1 MASRRGS
8 SFPSY
13 SQDPFVG
20 HDLLED
26 QNEQMESHL
35 KDKVSQ
41 LNDIAIKIGMELK
54 DQENLTN
61 GLNDSFNNVSSI
73 ITNTTG
79 KVRKMLKSQ
88 SNYHIRYLLLFC
100 LFVFLVL
107 WLYVRWGSP
116 ETLSQSCFWKSKP

>member
-8 SFPSY
+8 RFPSY
-13 SQDPFVG
+13 SQGPFVG
-20 HDLLED
+20 HELLEG

-61 GLNDSFNNVSSI
+61 GLNDSLSNLSSI
-73 ITNTTG
+73 ITNTTV
-79 KVRKMLKSQ
+79 KVGKMLKSQ
-88 SNYHIRYLLLFC
+88 SNYHIRYLLFFC
-100 LFVFLVL
+100 LLIFLVL
-107 WLYVRWGSP
+107 WLYVR
-116 ETLSQSCFWKSKP
+116 

>member
-13 SQDPFVG
+13 SQGPFAG
-20 HDLLED
+20 HELLED

-61 GLNDSFNNVSSI
+61 GLNETSDNLSSI

-79 KVRKMLKSQ
+79 GKMLKSQ

-100 LFVFLVL
+100 LFVVLVL
-107 WLYVRWGSP
+107 WLYIR
-116 ETLSQSCFWKSKP
+116 

>member
-8 SFPSY
+8 SFPSN
-13 SQDPFVG
+13 SQGPFVG
-20 HDLLED
+20 HELLED

-61 GLNDSFNNVSSI
+61 GLNDSFNNLSSN

-79 KVRKMLKSQ
+79 RVGKACLYPLTPWDPVGPSLD
-88 SNYHIRYLLLFC
+88 LLGPC
-100 LFVFLVL
+100 
-107 WLYVRWGSP
+107 RP
-116 ETLSQSCFWKSKP
+116 TP

>member
-13 SQDPFVG
+13 SQGPFVG
-20 HDLLED
+20 HELLED

-61 GLNDSFNNVSSI
+61 GLNETSDNLSSI

-79 KVRKMLKSQ
+79 GKMLKSQ

-107 WLYVRWGSP
+107 WLYVR
-116 ETLSQSCFWKSKP
+116 

>member
-13 SQDPFVG
+13 SQGPFVG
-20 HDLLED
+20 HELLED

-61 GLNDSFNNVSSI
+61 GLNETSDNLSSV

-79 KVRKMLKSQ
+79 GKMLKSQ

-107 WLYVRWGSP
+107 WLYVR
-116 ETLSQSCFWKSKP
+116 

>member
-13 SQDPFVG
+13 SQGPFSG
-20 HDLLED
+20 HELLEE

-61 GLNDSFNNVSSI
+61 GLNDSFNNLSST
-73 ITNTTG
+73 ITNTTV
-79 KVRKMLKSQ
+79 KVGKMLKSQ

-107 WLYVRWGSP
+107 WLYVR
-116 ETLSQSCFWKSKP
+116 

>member
-8 SFPSY
+8 SFPSN
-13 SQDPFVG
+13 SQGPFVG
-20 HDLLED
+20 HELLEG

-61 GLNDSFNNVSSI
+61 GLNETSDNLSSI

-79 KVRKMLKSQ
+79 KVGKMLKSQ

-107 WLYVRWGSP
+107 WLYVR
-116 ETLSQSCFWKSKP
+116 

>member
-61 GLNDSFNNVSSI
+61 GLNDTFNSVSSI

-79 KVRKMLKSQ
+79 KIGKMLKSQ
-88 SNYHIRYLLLFC
+88 SNNHIRYLLLFC
-100 LFVFLVL
+100 LIVFLLL
-107 WLYVRWGSP
+107 WLYVR
-116 ETLSQSCFWKSKP
+116 

>member
-13 SQDPFVG
+13 SQGPFVG
-20 HDLLED
+20 HELLED

-61 GLNDSFNNVSSI
+61 GLNDGLNNVSSI

-79 KVRKMLKSQ
+79 KLGKMLKSK

-107 WLYVRWGSP
+107 WLYVR
-116 ETLSQSCFWKSKP
+116 

>member
-8 SFPSY
+8 SFPTY
-13 SQDPFVG
+13 SQQGPFSG
-20 HDLLED
+20 HELLED
-26 QNEQMESHL
+26 QNEQESHL

-61 GLNDSFNNVSSI
+61 GLNDSFNNLSSI

-79 KVRKMLKSQ
+79 RVGKMLKSQ

-107 WLYVRWGSP
+107 WLYVR
-116 ETLSQSCFWKSKP
+116 

>member
-1 MASRRGS
+1 MASRRG
-8 SFPSY
+8 Y
-13 SQDPFVG
+13 SQGPFVG
-20 HDLLED
+20 HELLED

-35 KDKVSQ
+35 KDKVSK

-61 GLNDSFNNVSSI
+61 GLNETSDNLSSI

-79 KVRKMLKSQ
+79 GKMLKSQ

-107 WLYVRWGSP
+107 WLYLR
-116 ETLSQSCFWKSKP
+116 